1 MITTVIKYNELSESS
16 LIKKAKTGDA
26 EAFEELVF
34 RSKVYLTNWIHKK
47 TKNENET
54 EEILQI
60 TYIKCWKYIKSF
72 KGKSGFK
79 TWACSVSRNLF
90 IDMLRKRLRNRETS
104 LEESEFAYNYS
115 SATPHASYEL
125 LKNEDLKIILNEV
138 LDDLPK
144 IHRDVLSCFAVEE
157 LTYQEISKKLC
168 CSVGTVMSRLF
179 YARKKA
185 QALVKKNKEFKHYGY
200 GK

>member
-1 MITTVIKYNELSESS
+1 MTKYEKLSEKD
-16 LIKKAKTGDA
+16 LIKKSKIGDTK
-26 EAFEELVF
+26 AFEELIF
-34 RSKVYLTNWIHKK
+34 RSNDYLTGWINRK
-47 TKNENET
+47 TQNQTDT

-90 IDMLRKRLRNRETS
+90 IDSYRKKQRNLEMS
-104 LEESEFAYNYS
+104 LEETNGAYLYTS
-115 SATPHASYEL
+115 HTPHEAYRA
-125 LKNEDLKIILNEV
+125 LKNEDLKIMLDKV

-157 LTYQEISKKLC
+157 LTYKETAKKLC

-185 QALVKKNKEFKHYGY
+185 QALVKKNNELRKYGY

>member
-1 MITTVIKYNELSESS
+1 MIITVIEYNKLSERS
-16 LIKKAKTGDA
+16 LIKKAKESDA

-34 RSKVYLTNWIHKK
+34 RSKDYLTNWIHKK
-47 TKNENET
+47 THNENET

-90 IDMLRKRLRNRETS
+90 IDMFRKKLRNRETS
-104 LEESEFAYNYS
+104 LEESESAYAYS
-115 SATPHASYEL
+115 SSTPHEAWES
-125 LKNEDLKIILNEV
+125 LKNEDLKIMLNSV

-144 IHRDVLSCFAVEE
+144 IHRDVLSSYAVEE
-157 LTYQEISKKLC
+157 LSYQEISKKLC

-185 QALVKKNKEFKHYGY
+185 RALVKKNKEFKCYGY